1 MNLQDKRNPAASVR
15 TRLVQ
20 LAREQGEDPMQ
31 LLVRYATE
39 RFLYRLSHS
48 AHRSRFVLKGARL
61 FELWTGERH
70 RPTRDIDFLSCGS
83 PEVAELLPV
92 FQEICSQIIPEPDGI
107 VFPLDRISGVPARE
121 DREYQGASFKLIA
134 LLGTAAI
141 PIQIDLGFG
150 DAVTPEPQLTSIPTL
165 LDTPCPQLLVYPR
178 ETVIA
183 EKLQALTALG
193 MANSRMKDFYDLWY
207 LAQRFDFDGATLAGA
222 ISATFARRKT
232 LIRAEPPTA
241 FTPEFFDDPG
251 KRVQWEAFVKR
262 SRLTGEGTS
271 LPEVVAALRT
281 FFLPI
286 LTAAATNQAL
296 SSTWRAASQCWES

>member
-15 TRLVQ
+15 TRLAQ
-20 LAREQGEDPMQ
+20 LAKAQGEDHMQ
-31 LLVRYATE
+31 ILVRYATE

-70 RPTRDIDFLSCGS
+70 RPTRDIDFLSSGN
-83 PEVAELLPV
+83 PQVAELLPV
-92 FQEICSQIIPEPDGI
+92 FREICGQEVPEPDGV
-107 VFPLDRISGVPARE
+107 VFPFDQISGEPARE
-121 DREYQGASFKLIA
+121 EQDYQGASFKLIA
-134 LLGTAAI
+134 LLGSATI
-141 PIQIDLGFG
+141 PVQIDLGFG
-150 DAVTPEPQLTSIPTL
+150 DAVTPSPQLTSIPTL
-165 LDTPCPQLLVYPR
+165 LNTPNPELLTYPR

-183 EKLQALTALG
+183 EKLQAMTALG
-193 MANSRMKDFYDLWY
+193 MANSRMKDFYDIWY
-207 LAQRFDFDGATLAGA
+207 LAQRFDFNGATLAAA

-241 FTPEFFDDPG
+241 FTPEFFDDAS

-281 FFLPI
+281 FLLPV
-286 LTAAATNQAL
+286 LTAAATNQAF
-296 SSTWRAASQCWES
+296 SSTWRATSQRWEG